1 MPVAVAEEVDVDEK
15 FSHGL
20 RDRRVGIPKS
30 RITDGRDPYDF
41 GYRQADIY
49 HGAGEQ
55 QTSTSGDY
63 RKSGR

>member
-1 MPVAVAEEVDVDEK
+1 MPVAVAEEVDVNER

-20 RDRRVGIPKS
+20 RDRSVGIPKS
-30 RITDGRDPYDF
+30 RVTDGKDPYDL

-55 QTSTSGDY
+55 QTSTGGDY